1 MTKAMR
7 ISLKAGEKIYL
18 NGAVFCADRKVTLE
32 LLNDAVF
39 LLEGHVMQLENTT
52 TPLRQLYFIV
62 QSVLMSPANATEAQ
76 RLAAGHL
83 AAVMNAY
90 SNPEMLAQLQQVQAL
105 LAEERSFDV
114 LRLLRQ
120 LFPLEDAIIEGATPP
135 QYEVA

>member
-39 LLEGHVMQLENTT
+39 LLEGHVMQVENTT

-62 QSVLMSPANATEAQ
+62 QSVLMYPSSADEAR
-76 RLAAGHL
+76 RLASGHL
-83 AAVMNAY
+83 TAVMRAY
-90 SNPEMLAQLQQVQAL
+90 SNQEMLVQLEQVKSA
-105 LAEERSFDV
+105 LAEDRCFDA
-114 LRLLRQ
+114 LRQLRQ
-120 LFPLEDAIIEGATPP
+120 LFPLEDSIIEGNAL
-135 QYEVA
+135 QQCEVA